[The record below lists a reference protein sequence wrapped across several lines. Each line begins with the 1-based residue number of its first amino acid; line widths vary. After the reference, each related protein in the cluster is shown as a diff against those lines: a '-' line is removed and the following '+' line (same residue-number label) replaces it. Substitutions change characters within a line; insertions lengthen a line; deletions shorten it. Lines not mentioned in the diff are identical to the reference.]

1 MKKYFVN
8 LIMTLVLALG
18 CMGSAFAAE
27 SNLVGYV
34 DTQRVRRSHPDMQTT
49 MSVVKLEAQKAQQ

>member
-1 MKKYFVN
+1 MKKYLLT

-34 DTQRVRRSHPDMQTT
+34 NVERVFRNHPDMQAT
-49 MSVVKLEAQKAQQ
+49 MSVLKLER

>member
-1 MKKYFVN
+1 MKKYLLT

-34 DTQRVRRSHPDMQTT
+34 NVESMVIDLTLRI
-49 MSVVKLEAQKAQQ
+49 